1 MVNFQ
6 RLRIILKMKFVFFVS
21 LFISKLLVD
30 SKYFL
35 VVHKPLVH
43 IDVKLSPVDKR
54 LVKILHQ

>member
-1 MVNFQ
+1 
-6 RLRIILKMKFVFFVS
+6 MKFVFFVS

-35 VVHKPLVH
+35 VVDKALVH
-43 IDVKLSPVDKR
+43 VDVKLSPVDKR